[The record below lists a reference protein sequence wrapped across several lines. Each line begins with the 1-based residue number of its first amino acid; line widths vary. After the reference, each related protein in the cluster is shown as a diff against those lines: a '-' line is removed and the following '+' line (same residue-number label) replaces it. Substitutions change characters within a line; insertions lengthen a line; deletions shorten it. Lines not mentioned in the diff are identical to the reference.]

1 MAQKTEHVGRGG
13 EPHDSM
19 SCPQFIADSMALR
32 TAAHLTHLATDSYAQ
47 HVALGDFYT
56 ALLPLVDQYAEV
68 YMGTEGRITSFP
80 PATPASGSFISR
92 LETYL
97 AQIDAE
103 LVEDGGNQALANILA
118 ELQALTAQTLYKL
131 RYLK

>member
-1 MAQKTEHVGRGG
+1 
-13 EPHDSM
+13 M
-19 SCPQFIADSMALR
+19 SCSQFIVDSMALR
-32 TAAHLTHLATDSYAQ
+32 TAAHLTHLSTESYAQ
-47 HVALGDFYT
+47 HVALGAFYD

-68 YMGTEGRITSFP
+68 YMGTEGRIKSFP
-80 PATPASGSFISR
+80 PPAQSSGSFIAR
-92 LETYL
+92 LEAYL

-103 LVEDGGNQALANILA
+103 LAEDGKNQALANILA

>member
-1 MAQKTEHVGRGG
+1 
-13 EPHDSM
+13 M
-19 SCPQFIADSMALR
+19 SCPQFIVDSMALR
-32 TAAHLTHLATDSYAQ
+32 TAAHLTHLSTDSYAQ

-68 YMGTEGRITSFP
+68 YMGTEGRIKTFP
-80 PATPASGSFISR
+80 TPAGSTGSFIAR
-92 LETYL
+92 LEAYL
-97 AQIDAE
+97 AKIDAE
-103 LVEDGGNQALANILA
+103 MAEDGKNQALANILA